1 VRSKGDGAQSRARS
15 SRIAADRA
23 EILSL
28 IGELS
33 QVRRVRTNQRRFSSR
48 APARARTASE
58 PPLTKTGML
67 ALVRSLEVRVTL
79 LEERQQRVFRKSSLP
94 APPVAD
100 PPAGYTF
107 SGLIQG
113 QMLSDMLQ
121 LVSSNNMSGK
131 FVVQDGRQ
139 SSALYFEEGRV
150 CHAEAGQLVGEQAFF
165 AAFAFES
172 GTYHFLETTELP
184 AERTVNSS
192 TQFLILE
199 ALRQIDESH
208 AE

>member
-1 VRSKGDGAQSRARS
+1 VRTRFDGNRSRERPA
-15 SRIAADRA
+15 RIADDRA
-23 EILSL
+23 EILGL
-28 IGELS
+28 IDELS
-33 QVRRVRTNQRRFSSR
+33 
-48 APARARTASE
+48 RARRARRAARQSPERPASE
-58 PPLTKTGML
+58 PGPELTKTGML

-79 LEERQQRVFRKSSLP
+79 LEERHQRLLRKSSLP
-94 APPVAD
+94 APPTAQSD
-100 PPAGYTF
+100 EYTF

-131 FVVQDGRQ
+131 FVVQDGPR
-139 SSALYFEEGRV
+139 SSTLFFEQGRV
-150 CHAEAGQLVGEQAFF
+150 SHAVSGSLTGEQAFF
-165 AAFAFES
+165 AAFAFEA
-172 GTYHFLETTELP
+172 GTYHFLESSEP
-184 AERTVNSS
+184 PPERTVNSS